1 VTGNNKFAS
10 DNVVGHLSASSATTA
25 RGLRIT
31 QMIEAYIKNGTK
43 ISPEDVMNMQR
54 DVLDSFAVKLIP
66 SMMKL
71 YETEKSK

>member
-1 VTGNNKFAS
+1 
-10 DNVVGHLSASSATTA
+10 
-25 RGLRIT
+25 
-31 QMIEAYIKNGTK
+31 MIEAYIKNGTK

-71 YETEKSK
+71 YETEKNK